1 MISKIEVWG
10 DSILRGVVL
19 DPETRRYSRLKEA
32 SCVALSSRA
41 LGIPSEN
48 HARFG
53 MTSEKGRVVMERE
66 IPAHAEGEAA
76 LIGFGGNDI
85 DYDWRAV
92 AADPHAEHLPHT
104 PPKRFCE
111 NMRAM
116 VCLARSRGMEPLLMT
131 LPPID
136 AVRYYEWI
144 GRDIEGKENI
154 LVWLGD
160 VQQIYRSHAAY
171 NRLVVELAR
180 QLGCRLVDLRASVHF
195 LEI

>member
-1 MISKIEVWG
+1 
-10 DSILRGVVL
+10 
-19 DPETRRYSRLKEA
+19 
-32 SCVALSSRA
+32 
-41 LGIPSEN
+41 
-48 HARFG
+48 
-53 MTSEKGRVVMERE
+53 MERE

-92 AADPHAEHLPHT
+92 AADRTRSICRIPRRNVFART
-104 PPKRFCE
+104 CSA
-111 NMRAM
+111 N
-116 VCLARSRGMEPLLMT
+116 VWLARSRGWEPLLMT

-180 QLGCRLVDLRASVHF
+180 QLGMPPGGPACIFSGEWRLSSVFMYGRHPSKRGGTCADGACFSKICTGKSSYGMNKMNSVWEKSGALFCCIRKRAM
-195 LEI
+195 L